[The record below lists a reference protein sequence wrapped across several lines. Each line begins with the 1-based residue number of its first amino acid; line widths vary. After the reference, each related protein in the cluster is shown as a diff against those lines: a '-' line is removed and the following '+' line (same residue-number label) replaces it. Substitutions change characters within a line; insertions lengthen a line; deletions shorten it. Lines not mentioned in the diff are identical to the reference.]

1 MAYTIVFLR
10 GEEELGRTPWDGDLG
25 SAKTHAID
33 QFKLQYD
40 QNHATSVIVLD
51 FDDNNNIVFSYSEEA
66 HVPRTGA

>member
-1 MAYTIVFLR
+1 MADLR
-10 GEEELGRTPWDGDLG
+10 
-25 SAKTHAID
+25 SATAHAID

-40 QNHATSVIVLD
+40 QNHAISVIVID